1 MKPGSLKITK
11 VLTNAVGEAAEKM
24 FKFEVIIEDS
34 AGKPLSGE
42 YESVIITPVVAEDD
56 GSDKGES
63 GGGDSGGAEPGEG
76 ETSGGEPG
84 DGEPTVKIKQWK
96 LVLDENGNETYNLK
110 GGQSIIIKG
119 LPHGAYYE
127 ITEVKSDNYLLIDT
141 DNESGNIV
149 AGGMVEAIFQM

>member
-42 YESVIITPVVAEDD
+42 YECVIITPVVAEDD
-56 GSDKGES
+56 ES
-63 GGGDSGGAEPGEG
+63 GSGEPGEG
-76 ETSGGEPG
+76 ETSGGEFG
-84 DGEPTVKIKQWK
+84 DGEPTVEIKQWK
-96 LVLDENGNETYNLK
+96 LVLDENGNGTFNLK

-127 ITEVKSDNYLLIDT
+127 ITEVKSDNYLLINT